1 MLGDGARRCRSL
13 LTWLVTPGVIACG
26 GDPARSSG
34 VEPPLTLR
42 ERALAAGLAAMP
54 FEPPRPL
61 DNPFLPER
69 VELGHL
75 LFFDAILSGPQD
87 VACSTCHLPDL
98 AMTDGRQFPSGAGA
112 TGLAADRTLPGPP
125 PLREMPRNSPTT
137 HNIGMFG
144 RMGNTTPTT
153 DGTMF
158 WGANAFGLEDQ
169 VLLPI
174 SADNELRGLTYSKV
188 IARDSVL
195 ARLRRNPEYVE
206 RFAAAFPELS
216 GAGVPVPEAVITT
229 MTLRRALAAY
239 IRELN
244 TPHAP
249 LDEFLRGSDASLTP
263 QQKAGLDLFIGKAY
277 CVVCHTGPLLSDF
290 APHVLGTAQ
299 AGLGRD
305 TTPGDDLG
313 WGEHGGVPYSFRTAP
328 LRQVALTAPYFHAG
342 TALTL
347 EAVLE
352 FKNRGESAYERV
364 PASALDPH
372 VRPLHL
378 TTTELADVI
387 AFLHALTDT
396 VTTRNALFLAPER
409 VPSGLPIPK

>member
-1 MLGDGARRCRSL
+1 MLAESARSQRPL
-13 LTWLVTPGVIACG
+13 LSWLLAAVVIACG
-26 GDPARSSG
+26 GDASPSG
-34 VEPPLTLR
+34 ATPPLTLR

-54 FEPPRPL
+54 SEPPRPL
-61 DNPFLPER
+61 DNAFHPER
-69 VELGHL
+69 VALGHV
-75 LFFDAILSGPQD
+75 LFFDPILSGPQD
-87 VACSTCHLPDL
+87 VACSTCHLPEL

-112 TGLAADRTLPGPP
+112 TGLATDRTLPSPP

-137 HNIGMFG
+137 MNIGMFG

-188 IARDSVL
+188 VARDSVL
-195 ARLRRNPEYVE
+195 ARLRRIPEYVQ
-206 RFAAAFPELS
+206 RFAAAFPEVGGSGLS
-216 GAGVPVPEAVITT
+216 PERVITT
-229 MTLRRALAAY
+229 TTLRHALAAY

-244 TPHAP
+244 TPRAP
-249 LDEFLRGSDASLTP
+249 LDHFLKGDDAALADG
-263 QQKAGLDLFIGKAY
+263 QRAGLELFLGKAY
-277 CVVCHTGPLLSDF
+277 CVVCHTGTLLSDF

-328 LRQVALTAPYFHAG
+328 LRQVALTPPYFHAG
-342 TALTL
+342 TAPTL

-352 FKNRGESAYERV
+352 FKNRGVSEHERV
-364 PASALDPH
+364 PAYALDPE
-372 VRPLHL
+372 VRPLGL
-378 TTTELADVI
+378 TASEIADLV

-396 VTTRNALFLAPER
+396 VTTREALFQAPER